1 MNKDKVIELAM
12 EEVGYT
18 EGPNNLNKFAPIA
31 GLANNLPWCNSF
43 IAAIFIQ
50 AGLKQAIPITAAV
63 ASTEAWGLKNDRLVK
78 LEEAKR
84 GDLIIMDF
92 TNSGRAQHIGLAIN
106 RYNPIKKTIHTVEG
120 NTGEKSQANG
130 EGVAYKTRSAKFIK
144 CVVRPKYPKKQVSGA
159 EIEGKKKMK
168 NVKPMVMS
176 WSRVFIAAS
185 LACYTAGVTDWK
197 LLLNSGLSSLI
208 PVILRWLDPKDTAY
222 GRTSVK

>member
-1 MNKDKVIELAM
+1 MTAAEFKIYEADQAEQAIKASRSRSKSRSTPSYIRSAWINFRRSGFITFVNKDKVIELAM

-18 EGPNNLNKFAPIA
+18 EGENNFNKYAPIA

-84 GDLIIMDF
+84 GDLILMDF

-144 CVVRPKYPKKQVSGA
+144 CVVRPKYPKKQLSGA
-159 EIEGKKKMK
+159 EIEGKKK
-168 NVKPMVMS
+168 
-176 WSRVFIAAS
+176 
-185 LACYTAGVTDWK
+185 
-197 LLLNSGLSSLI
+197 
-208 PVILRWLDPKDTAY
+208 
-222 GRTSVK
+222 

>member
-18 EGPNNLNKFAPIA
+18 EGVNNLNKFAPIA

-63 ASTEAWGLKNDRLVK
+63 ASTEAWGLKYDRLVK

-92 TNSGRAQHIGLAIN
+92 TKN
-106 RYNPIKKTIHTVEG
+106 RT
-120 NTGEKSQANG
+120 
-130 EGVAYKTRSAKFIK
+130 
-144 CVVRPKYPKKQVSGA
+144 A
-159 EIEGKKKMK
+159 E
-168 NVKPMVMS
+168 
-176 WSRVFIAAS
+176 
-185 LACYTAGVTDWK
+185 
-197 LLLNSGLSSLI
+197 
-208 PVILRWLDPKDTAY
+208 
-222 GRTSVK
+222 

>member
-18 EGPNNLNKFAPIA
+18 EGENNFNKYAPIA

-84 GDLIIMDF
+84 GDLILMDF

-144 CVVRPKYPKKQVSGA
+144 CVIRLNILKSNFREQK
-159 EIEGKKKMK
+159 
-168 NVKPMVMS
+168 
-176 WSRVFIAAS
+176 SRVKKNEKRKTHGNELEPRLYSRFFSVLYRRSNRLEAAFKFRLS
-185 LACYTAGVTDWK
+185 QFNSCYFTLAR
-197 LLLNSGLSSLI
+197 
-208 PVILRWLDPKDTAY
+208 P
-222 GRTSVK
+222 

>member
-12 EEVGYT
+12 EEVGYK
-18 EGPNNLNKFAPIA
+18 EGENNLNKFAPIA

-63 ASTEAWGLKNDRLVK
+63 ASTEAWGLKFNQIVK

-159 EIEGKKKMK
+159 EIEGKKK
-168 NVKPMVMS
+168 
-176 WSRVFIAAS
+176 
-185 LACYTAGVTDWK
+185 
-197 LLLNSGLSSLI
+197 
-208 PVILRWLDPKDTAY
+208 
-222 GRTSVK
+222 